1 MYAYPT
7 HTRTRHRRAAAPAC
21 GEAPGQHSP
30 ARRLPD
36 DRYAGEPCLR
46 AGPGFP
52 SKALA
57 TAALALVLGG
67 CTVGPNFVK
76 PKPHVPAHWSPTAL
90 RNGREGRSR
99 ISTREPSTVAWW
111 SSFHDPMLTSLVR
124 QSAAQNLNV
133 REAVLRVREADAQTE
148 MLSGALWP
156 SLSANVSWNRQR
168 VSTNTP
174 NGAIFGLTHVFP
186 GLPPTVVNP
195 YNQYQIG
202 LAASWG
208 LDLFGGTRRAI
219 EAADAETR
227 AAVYNARGV
236 LLTMVGDVA
245 QAYIELR
252 GAQLRK
258 AIVLRTLATQ
268 RGLLRL
274 TRDRYR
280 AGLTSDLDVQN
291 AATELATTRAQLP
304 LIEQQ
309 ITVDVN
315 QLSELMARPPEA
327 LRSELARAR
336 PVPPVPPVV
345 PIGLPSDL
353 LRRRPDILAAQANL
367 HAATAQIGVAVSEFF
382 PSVTLTAGGGYQS
395 EGLSQLIVAASRFA
409 SFGPA
414 INLPIFEGGRIRAT
428 VKLRRLQ
435 AKQAGIVYARTVLTA
450 LDQVEDALAAYGAD
464 QRQRVSLRAA
474 VRTSRNALDLARQR
488 YTSGISSFIDVLD
501 AERTEEQSQL
511 ALASATTAVSLDLVR
526 LYQALG
532 GGWRAAAPAAR
543 MAGKREGS

>member
-1 MYAYPT
+1 MKRE
-7 HTRTRHRRAAAPAC
+7 TRMPRTASSR
-21 GEAPGQHSP
+21 P
-30 ARRLPD
+30 AR
-36 DRYAGEPCLR
+36 
-46 AGPGFP
+46 
-52 SKALA
+52 ALA
-57 TAALALVLGG
+57 AAALALSLGG

-76 PKPHVPAHWSPTAL
+76 PKPHVPAHWSATAL

-99 ISTREPSTVAWW
+99 ISAREPSTVAWW

-124 QSAAQNLNV
+124 RSAAQNLDV
-133 REAVLRVREADAQTE
+133 REAVLRVREAAAQTE
-148 MLSGALWP
+148 VLAGALWP
-156 SLSANVSWNRQR
+156 SLSANVSWSRQR

-174 NGAIFGLTHVFP
+174 NGAIFGLSHVFP
-186 GLPPTVVNP
+186 GLPPTIVNP
-195 YNQYQIG
+195 YNQYQVG

-219 EAADAETR
+219 EAADAQTR

-245 QAYIELR
+245 QTYIELR

-258 AIVLRTLATQ
+258 AILLRTLATQ
-268 RGLLRL
+268 RGLLQL
-274 TRDRYR
+274 TGDRYK

-291 AATELATTRAQLP
+291 AATELSTTRAQLP
-304 LIEQQ
+304 LVDQQ

-315 QLSELMARPPEA
+315 QLSALMARPPEA
-327 LRSELARAR
+327 LRAELVRAR

-353 LRRRPDILAAQANL
+353 LRRRPDILAAEARL

-382 PSVTLTAGGGYQS
+382 PRVMLTAGGGYQS
-395 EGLSQLIVAASRFA
+395 EGLGQLITAASHFA
-409 SFGPA
+409 SIGPA
-414 INLPIFEGGRIRAT
+414 IELPIFEGGRIRAT

-464 QRQRVSLRAA
+464 QRQRVSLQAA
-474 VRTSRNALDLARQR
+474 VRSSRSALDLARQR
-488 YTSGISSFIDVLD
+488 YRSGIASFIDVLD
-501 AERTEEQSQL
+501 AERSEEQSQL

-532 GGWRAAAPAAR
+532 GGWRAVAPAAHLS
-543 MAGKREGS
+543 AKREGS